1 MVTGQRRKAAEAVR
15 MAADGGAVYASHVYL
30 PFNLPGYATAAYEI
44 FEQLGDRMPG
54 AIILPS
60 GQGGFLLGLVRGFE
74 KLRIANIS
82 KENKPI
88 VIGVQA
94 RACAPLWAMFT
105 NSQIA
110 DGSVVENPTL
120 AEGVRVPDPARK
132 NAVLQA
138 VLESRGA
145 IVGVEEAEILS
156 GRDAIAR
163 LGFYVEPTSAIVWSA
178 LRQTIQDLPDPIV
191 VILTGSGYKNERN

>member
-1 MVTGQRRKAAEAVR
+1 
-15 MAADGGAVYASHVYL
+15 
-30 PFNLPGYATAAYEI
+30 
-44 FEQLGDRMPG
+44 
-54 AIILPS
+54 
-60 GQGGFLLGLVRGFE
+60 
-74 KLRIANIS
+74 
-82 KENKPI
+82 
-88 VIGVQA
+88 
-94 RACAPLWAMFT
+94 MFT